1 MSEKDRAGGIIK
13 SAANF
18 EVATTGQKF
27 SMSHKNLVEHNDK
40 KSTELQVVEEKN
52 NFNQIQANSTEVQ
65 TKLY

>member
-1 MSEKDRAGGIIK
+1 MWEKDRAGGINK

-18 EVATTGQKF
+18 EVATTGQNF